1 MSDANSGGF
10 NINKLFSGGL
20 GKGGRAAAWLTA
32 IGVVAAWQYYEN
44 RNNGETFSKEE
55 QLSWNE
61 KKKGVSKTDPTDRKG
76 SS

>member
-1 MSDANSGGF
+1 M
-10 NINKLFSGGL
+10 IYQ
-20 GKGGRAAAWLTA
+20 
-32 IGVVAAWQYYEN
+32 AAWQYYEN

-61 KKKGVSKTDPTDRKG
+61 KKKGVSKTDPASPNG